1 MEISISSQLT
11 ALCIALCLGF
21 LLGILYDL
29 LRPIR
34 RVSGKT
40 GAAIIDVIY
49 SVLSGAALFLFAMGA
64 DSGKLGIWELS
75 AAFSGFLIYTYTLS
89 DIFFSAF
96 NALYGFLGAVLKKLS
111 DLMMKVSAYLKKAF
125 KKPTK

>member
-29 LRPIR
+29 LRPVR

-40 GAAIIDVIY
+40 GAAIIDVLY
-49 SVLSGAALFLFAMGA
+49 SVLSGAALFLFAMSA
-64 DSGKLGIWELS
+64 DSGKLGIREL
-75 AAFSGFLIYTYTLS
+75 AASFSGFLIYTYTLS

-96 NALYGFLGAVLKKLS
+96 STLYGFLGTVLKKLS
-111 DLMMKVSAYLKKAF
+111 DYMMKVFAYLKKAF
-125 KKPTK
+125 KKPAK